1 MEEIIWFHSGL
12 ALVKKRVP
20 PFPFLHV
27 LKAQVQVVA
36 GTNTILEFL
45 VGESTCA
52 KKGPIQAKQITAANS
67 PLKAIGQRALY
78 KVTIWE
84 KIWENFTQI
93 TAKKVSLPSQIVSDY
108 VKESDG
114 YQKYRIQFRE
124 PYKHFLGCVGLD
136 ERDWNLSRPR
146 ADLRCNAL
154 SQQLTSMYSITSKP
168 DFFNE
173 NKEKDTETKEGVDY
187 FGDFDREIR
196 PHFEKAIA
204 AENQYYDEMK
214 TKMQVIH
221 DFYTNDFEAKKAEFA
236 SLGPELEALQKSRP
250 TDPEQI
256 QQMDKVMN
264 RFTELQRLLKS
275 MIQPGLTAIQSQHL
289 KAMRECMEAYQK
301 LNDNWS
307 NCFVSFS
314 KFKPKLTVKRR
325 IKDEEKGKDKADK
338 LGEDDRDI

>member
-1 MEEIIWFHSGL
+1 MSSHKPVHKNNNKSTM
-12 ALVKKRVP
+12 K
-20 PFPFLHV
+20 
-27 LKAQVQVVA
+27 
-36 GTNTILEFL
+36 TIRDD
-45 VGESTCA
+45 
-52 KKGPIQAKQITAANS
+52 I
-67 PLKAIGQRALY
+67 
-78 KVTIWE
+78 
-84 KIWENFTQI
+84 
-93 TAKKVSLPSQIVSDY
+93 DY

-289 KAMRECMEAYQK
+289 KSMRECMEAYQK

-314 KFKPKLTVKRR
+314 KFKPKLTAKRR

>member
-1 MEEIIWFHSGL
+1 MKQQRFFQSLAIMSHYRTSNFDPKNLFLFNLTYLTCFHSYL
-12 ALVKKRVP
+12 LFKKRLSTYP
-20 PFPFLHV
+20 PFNL
-27 LKAQVQVVA
+27 LKMSSYKPVRNNNSKS
-36 GTNTILEFL
+36 TMKTI
-45 VGESTCA
+45 
-52 KKGPIQAKQITAANS
+52 KDDI
-67 PLKAIGQRALY
+67 
-78 KVTIWE
+78 
-84 KIWENFTQI
+84 
-93 TAKKVSLPSQIVSDY
+93 LPSQIVSDY

-154 SQQLTSMYSITSKP
+154 FQQLTSMYSITSKP

-173 NKEKDTETKEGVDY
+173 KKEKDTETKEGVDY

-196 PHFEKAIA
+196 PHFEIAIA
-204 AENQYYDEMK
+204 TENQYYDEMK